1 LLGVVVAALP
11 VCFLGLFF
19 LVVGVVGL
27 VVFVG
32 PLAESVCVVHGGI
45 IPCFWSGCNGA
56 ALCLK

>member
-1 LLGVVVAALP
+1 MDVYESY
-11 VCFLGLFF
+11 LGLFF